1 MARKSFKK
9 GVKNVINSIETDK
22 DARKQADGKS
32 TSKKTDTKPQQNR
45 IRLDKSLTVQN
56 ADRVKRQLEQALKS
70 KQKVEITSEE
80 ISEVDVSV
88 LQILI
93 TFDQAATRKKL
104 QVAYELRF
112 SKDMQHLL
120 ELSGMSTFVSSFK
133 KD

>member
-9 GVKNVINSIETDK
+9 GVKKVINSIETDK